1 MSGPATGR
9 RKRAM
14 TFRALLACLALIA
27 LDNFPAA
34 AQTVTSDLF
43 RPARDGFMSPQ
54 DSPLR
59 KVGDISDKTGD
70 AADDVRL
77 RDKDVPAPSRIGKIP
92 TYGLPAANGASDSGF
107 NPLNRTRNQ

>member
-14 TFRALLACLALIA
+14 TFRALLACLALIG
-27 LDNFPAA
+27 LDNLPAA

-59 KVGDISDKTGD
+59 KVGDKTSDNADRTGD

-92 TYGLPAANGASDSGF
+92 TYGLPA
-107 NPLNRTRNQ
+107 